1 MDLFAV
7 DVTIVPDGE
16 VARGN
21 YATLIGDGLDIDEVA
36 AQAGTISYEMLTSL
50 GRRYARIYKGT

>member
-7 DVTIVPDGE
+7 DVSDIPGSE
-16 VARGN
+16 VARGT
-21 YATLIGDGLDIDEVA
+21 YATLIGNGLDIDEAA

-50 GRRYARIYKGT
+50 GRRYARQYRSE